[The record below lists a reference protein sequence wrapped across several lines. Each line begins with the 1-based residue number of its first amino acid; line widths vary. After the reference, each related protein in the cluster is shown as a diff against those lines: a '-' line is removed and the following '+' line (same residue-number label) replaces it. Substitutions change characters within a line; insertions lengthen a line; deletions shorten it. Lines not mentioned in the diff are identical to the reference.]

1 MFKLFV
7 IVVFMANGQP
17 QRVEAEHNASFET
30 LADCMAEAAT
40 LALDAEIIALQA
52 ACVPAPRVEEYQG

>member
-7 IVVFMANGQP
+7 IVVFLQNGTPAQV
-17 QRVEAEHNASFET
+17 QAEHQARFET

-40 LALDAEIIALQA
+40 LALDPEILALQA
-52 ACVPAPRVEEYQG
+52 SCVPIEGGEDV